1 MLRRALAGLEDGR
14 SARPPPRAALAG
26 RTAAE
31 ELAPMSLYIEE
42 VRDRLRLHIVA
53 LDDWH
58 AELLDLRDEIPPS
71 PWETSDAELHGP
83 LDVATE
89 IRAVIE
95 IQVKDRLEPMIRA
108 LQDAADYE
116 PRAPRPEPLDL
127 TQSEARMGEVVR
139 ALVIQD
145 WFTERED
152 EAAPG
157 GVWRPAGTPGQAKL
171 KVCKAGDVWLAVWR
185 KIDAPLDAP
194 EEERWE
200 RRFIREDRERPGT
213 LSYHGF

>member
-1 MLRRALAGLEDGR
+1 
-14 SARPPPRAALAG
+14 
-26 RTAAE
+26 
-31 ELAPMSLYIEE
+31 MSLYIEE

-58 AELLDLRDEIPPS
+58 AELVDLRDQIPPS
-71 PWETSDAELHGP
+71 PWETSDVELHGP

-89 IRAVIE
+89 LRAVIA

-127 TQSEARMGEVVR
+127 TQGEARMGETVR

-152 EAAPG
+152 EEASG
-157 GVWRPAGTPGQAKL
+157 EGWRTPGTPGQAKL
-171 KVCKAGDVWLAVWR
+171 KVFKAGDVWIAVWR
-185 KIDAPLDAP
+185 KLDAPADAP

-200 RRFIREDRERPGT
+200 RLFIKEDPRRPGF
-213 LSYHGF
+213 LCYEDF